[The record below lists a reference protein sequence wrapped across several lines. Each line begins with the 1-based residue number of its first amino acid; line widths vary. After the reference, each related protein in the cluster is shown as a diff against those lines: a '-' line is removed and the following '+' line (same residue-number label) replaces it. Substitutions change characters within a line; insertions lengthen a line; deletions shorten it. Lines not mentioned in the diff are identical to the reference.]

1 MRGSSGGLLEE
12 LIATFERVDA
22 PPSTIQ
28 AEVYDRI
35 CAALMEGRLRPG
47 QAISIRNLAAAMNT
61 SPMPVRE
68 ALRRLEA
75 IHVIKQQPGRAIT
88 VAELSVPELQE
99 IRDIRVLL
107 EGFAAKL
114 ATKVIAPRGIDRL
127 ARIADD
133 MHRQWETT
141 TDIGRMLRAN
151 REFHFGIYQAA
162 KRPVLVSMIKSL
174 WLRVAPFF
182 YEICRDNGH
191 VDFSIEQHLR
201 AVDALRKRD
210 PEGVA
215 KAIAADIG
223 VAADRLVG
231 HALDREGTST
241 SPKLS
246 AQSSQKA
253 Y

>member
-1 MRGSSGGLLEE
+1 MIG
-12 LIATFERVDA
+12 TFEPIDA

-28 AEVYDRI
+28 AEVYERI

-75 IHVIKQQPGRAIT
+75 IQVIKQQPGRVIT
-88 VAELSVPELQE
+88 VAELSVAELQE
-99 IRDIRVLL
+99 IRDIRVSL
-107 EGFAAKL
+107 EGLAAKL
-114 ATKVIAPRGIDRL
+114 ATTVIAARGIDRL

-141 TDIGRMLRAN
+141 TDISRMLRAN

-162 KRPVLVSMIKSL
+162 KRPILASMIKSL

-201 AVDALRKRD
+201 AVDALRERD
-210 PEGVA
+210 PQGVA
-215 KAIAADIG
+215 NAIAADIG

-231 HALDREGTST
+231 HALDRHGLVPARRYPSEQ
-241 SPKLS
+241 PKSILTLVRRRL
-246 AQSSQKA
+246 
-253 Y
+253 

>member
-12 LIATFERVDA
+12 LIATFERIDA

-28 AEVYDRI
+28 GEVYERI

-47 QAISIRNLAAAMNT
+47 QAISLRNLAAAMNT
-61 SPMPVRE
+61 SPMPIRE

-88 VAELSVPELQE
+88 VAELSVAELRE

-114 ATKVIAPRGIDRL
+114 ATKAIAARGIDRL

-162 KRPVLVSMIKSL
+162 KRPILVSMIKSL

-191 VDFSIEQHLR
+191 VDFSIEQHFR

-215 KAIAADIG
+215 RAIAADIG

-231 HALDREGTST
+231 HAEDREGATVS
-241 SPKLS
+241 SKLP
-246 AQSSQKA
+246 AQSSQKT